1 MPKYTVGRD
10 DEVLGEFTAEQ
21 IKEQVRSGELLETD
35 LVHTEGLD
43 DWKPIGEVSELQNVE
58 AYPSPLSGMPKWKKV
73 IGYSVLFAILI
84 FWMSEATF
92 RPPSTDREIDR
103 DWSGWVKVI
112 SGESEGGY
120 TNWRDDDVL
129 FWGTGPVYAF
139 VRIFYDKL
147 NLQEFAPDRKK
158 GRQTLPP
165 ARHHPTDIIALLM
178 WIFIC
183 SVVGSII
190 GFVWR
195 KKSKKAEAN
204 GTPLNTQKY
213 RKPIIAAAILM
224 GLVIVAA
231 EVRNAMRKSFRK
243 TNYALLMAAKEG
255 DIEAVK
261 KYLDKGAEINVMA
274 RANGQK
280 FEGWWSGEFN
290 SLHTATQSNND
301 ELVKLLIARGAD
313 VNVLADRGYNGSQG
327 YTALSYAVSN
337 GNVGLAEFLISKGAN
352 VNLERSPPLH
362 SAVKAPKNREEL
374 VELLLSKG
382 AEVNKEEDGETALYS
397 AVNRYSA
404 VKRTDNIEVI
414 KVLLAKGANVNKTG
428 HSSSAFEHALDGM
441 KRCQKDLDR
450 AKPGDKE
457 KQQNRLDKMTE
468 IVELLRK
475 HGGKE

>member
-1 MPKYTVGRD
+1 MTQEDNDNQNSDTQP
-10 DEVLGEFTAEQ
+10 
-21 IKEQVRSGELLETD
+21 
-35 LVHTEGLD
+35 
-43 DWKPIGEVSELQNVE
+43 SE
-58 AYPSPLSGMPKWKKV
+58 PDGTSSWKKT
-73 IGYSVLFAILI
+73 IGYSVLFAILT

-92 RPPSTDREIDR
+92 RPPSADQESDR

-112 SGESEGGY
+112 SGDSEGGY
-120 TNWRDDDVL
+120 NKRDDDVL

-147 NLQEFAPDRKK
+147 GLHAYAPKRKR
-158 GRQTLPP
+158 GSQIFPP
-165 ARHHPTDIIALLM
+165 ARHYPTDILALLM

-195 KKSKKAEAN
+195 KKVKKAEAN

-231 EVRNAMRKSFRK
+231 EVRNAMRKSLRK

-362 SAVKAPKNREEL
+362 SAVKAPKNRKEL
-374 VELLLSKG
+374 LELLLSKG
-382 AEVNKEEDGETALYS
+382 AEVNKEGAGETALYS
-397 AVNRYSA
+397 AVDRYSA
-404 VKRTDNIEVI
+404 VERTDNIEVI
-414 KVLLAKGANVNKTG
+414 KVLLAKGADVNKTG
-428 HSSSAFEHALDGM
+428 PGCFYSSALEHALDGM

-450 AKPGDKE
+450 AKAGDKE

>member
-1 MPKYTVGRD
+1 MLRYTVGRD
-10 DEVLGEFTAEQ
+10 DKVLGEFSAEQ
-21 IKEQVRSGELLETD
+21 IKDQVRSGELLESD
-35 LVHTEGLD
+35 LVYTEGFD
-43 DWKPIGEVSELQNVE
+43 GWKPIGEVPELQDVE
-58 AYPSPLSGMPKWKKV
+58 AHPSPMSDTPSWKKV
-73 IGYSVLFAILI
+73 VGYSVLFAILT
-84 FWMSEATF
+84 FWFSEAVF
-92 RPPSTDREIDR
+92 RPPSTDQESDR

-120 TNWRDDDVL
+120 NTWDDDVL
-129 FWGTGPVYAF
+129 LGGTGPVYAF

-158 GRQTLPP
+158 GPQTLPP

-195 KKSKKAEAN
+195 KKVKKAEAN

-213 RKPIIAAAILM
+213 RKPIIAAATLM

-261 KYLDKGAEINVMA
+261 KYLDDGAEINVMA

-280 FEGWWSGEFN
+280 FEGWWWSG
-290 SLHTATQSNND
+290 D

-313 VNVLADRGYNGSQG
+313 VNALGERGS
-327 YTALSYAVSN
+327 TALSYAVSN
-337 GNVGLAEFLISKGAN
+337 GNVGLAEFLLSKGAN
-352 VNLERSPPLH
+352 VNPERSPPLH
-362 SAVKAPKNREEL
+362 SAVKAPKNLKEL

-382 AEVNKEEDGETALYS
+382 AQVNKEGTGGTALYS
-397 AVNRYSA
+397 AVE
-404 VKRTDNIEVI
+404 RTDNIEVI
-414 KVLLAKGANVNKTG
+414 KVLLAKGADVNKTG
-428 HSSSAFEHALDGM
+428 HGSSAFEHALDGM
-441 KRCQKDLDR
+441 KRYQRDLDR
-450 AKPGDKE
+450 AKAEDKE
-457 KQQNRLDKMTE
+457 KQQNRLDKMKE
-468 IVELLRK
+468 IVELLRE

>member
-35 LVHTEGLD
+35 LVHTEGFD
-43 DWKPIGEVSELQNVE
+43 DWKPIDEVPELQHVGRCS
-58 AYPSPLSGMPKWKKV
+58 ALLSIMLKCTKV
-73 IGYSVLFAILI
+73 IGCSVLFAILT
-84 FWMSEATF
+84 FWFSEAVF
-92 RPPSTDREIDR
+92 RPPSTTDSESMLN
-103 DWSGWVKVI
+103 WTGWLDVAK
-112 SGESEGGY
+112 GESRGASKGGPIY
-120 TNWRDDDVL
+120 KINRWIYDEFDIDELFSYQSTFAGLWDVDL
-129 FWGTGPVYAF
+129 IGGESNTLSDYPYDRFAF
-139 VRIFYDKL
+139 
-147 NLQEFAPDRKK
+147 
-158 GRQTLPP
+158 G
-165 ARHHPTDIIALLM
+165 M
-178 WIFIC
+178 WAFIC

-195 KKSKKAEAN
+195 RKVKKAEAS

-224 GLVIVAA
+224 GLGIAA
-231 EVRNAMRKSFRK
+231 VEVRIVMRKNLRE

-280 FEGWWSGEFN
+280 FEWWSGEFN

-301 ELVKLLIARGAD
+301 GLVKLLIARGAD
-313 VNVLADRGYNGSQG
+313 VNALAYRGS
-327 YTALSYAVSN
+327 TALSYAASN

-352 VNLERSPPLH
+352 LNPEGRPPLH
-362 SAVKAPKNREEL
+362 SAVKAPKNRKEL

-382 AEVNKEEDGETALYS
+382 AEVNKEEAGETALYS
-397 AVNRYSA
+397 AVDRYSA
-404 VKRTDNIEVI
+404 VERTDNIEVI
-414 KVLLAKGANVNKTG
+414 KVLLAKGADVNKTG
-428 HSSSAFEHALDGM
+428 HGSSAFEHALDGM
-441 KRCQKDLDR
+441 KRCQRDLDR
-450 AKPGDKE
+450 AKPEVKE
-457 KQQNRLDKMTE
+457 KYQERLDKMKE

>member
-1 MPKYTVGRD
+1 MLRYTVGRD
-10 DEVLGEFTAEQ
+10 DKVLGEFTGEQ
-21 IKEQVRSGELLETD
+21 IKDQVRSGELLESD
-35 LVHTEGLD
+35 LIYTEGFN
-43 DWKPIGEVSELQNVE
+43 DWKPIGEVPELQDVE
-58 AYPSPLSGMPKWKKV
+58 AHPSPMSNTPSWKKV
-73 IGYSVLFAILI
+73 IGYSVLFAILT
-84 FWMSEATF
+84 FWFSEAVF
-92 RPPSTDREIDR
+92 RPPSTDKESYR

-112 SGESEGGY
+112 NGDSEGGY
-120 TNWRDDDVL
+120 NTWDDDVL

-147 NLQEFAPDRKK
+147 GLHTYAPDRKK
-158 GRQTLPP
+158 GPRTFPP
-165 ARHHPTDIIALLM
+165 DRKHPTDILALLM

-183 SVVGSII
+183 SVI

-231 EVRNAMRKSFRK
+231 EVRNAMRKSLRK

-261 KYLDKGAEINVMA
+261 KYLDDGAEINVMA

-313 VNVLADRGYNGSQG
+313 VNALGERGS
-327 YTALSYAVSN
+327 TALSYAVSN

-352 VNLERSPPLH
+352 VNPERSPPLH
-362 SAVKAPKNREEL
+362 SAVKAPENRKEL

-382 AEVNKEEDGETALYS
+382 AEVNKERVGDTALYS
-397 AVNRYSA
+397 AIE
-404 VKRTDNIEVI
+404 RTDNIEVI
-414 KVLLAKGANVNKTG
+414 KVLLAKGADVNKTG
-428 HSSSAFEHALDGM
+428 HGSSAFEHALDEM
-441 KRCQKDLDR
+441 KWCHRDLDR
-450 AKPGDKE
+450 AKAEDKE
-457 KQQNRLDKMTE
+457 KQQNRLDKMKE
-468 IVELLRK
+468 IVELLRE

>member
-1 MPKYTVGRD
+1 
-10 DEVLGEFTAEQ
+10 
-21 IKEQVRSGELLETD
+21 
-35 LVHTEGLD
+35 
-43 DWKPIGEVSELQNVE
+43 
-58 AYPSPLSGMPKWKKV
+58 
-73 IGYSVLFAILI
+73 
-84 FWMSEATF
+84 MSEATF
-92 RPPSTDREIDR
+92 RPPSTDQESDR

-112 SGESEGGY
+112 SGDSEGGY
-120 TNWRDDDVL
+120 NKRDDDVL

-139 VRIFYDKL
+139 VRVFYDKL
-147 NLQEFAPDRKK
+147 NLHAYAPDRKR
-158 GRQTLPP
+158 GSQIFPP
-165 ARHHPTDIIALLM
+165 ADDHPTDILGLLM

-213 RKPIIAAAILM
+213 RKPIIAAAILI

-362 SAVKAPKNREEL
+362 SAVKAPKNRKEL
-374 VELLLSKG
+374 LELLLSKG
-382 AEVNKEEDGETALYS
+382 AEVNKEGAGDTALYS
-397 AVNRYSA
+397 AVE
-404 VKRTDNIEVI
+404 RTDNIEVI
-414 KVLLAKGANVNKTG
+414 KVLLAKGADVNMAG
-428 HSSSAFEHALDGM
+428 HGYSAFEHALDGM
-441 KRCQKDLDR
+441 KGCQRELDR
-450 AKPGDKE
+450 AKPEDKE
-457 KQQNRLDKMTE
+457 KYQEQLDKMKE
-468 IVELLRK
+468 ILELLREHNNSNAK
-475 HGGKE
+475 K

>member
-1 MPKYTVGRD
+1 
-10 DEVLGEFTAEQ
+10 
-21 IKEQVRSGELLETD
+21 
-35 LVHTEGLD
+35 
-43 DWKPIGEVSELQNVE
+43 
-58 AYPSPLSGMPKWKKV
+58 
-73 IGYSVLFAILI
+73 
-84 FWMSEATF
+84 MSEATF
-92 RPPSTDREIDR
+92 RPPSTDQESNR

-112 SGESEGGY
+112 SGESAGGY
-120 TNWRDDDVL
+120 NKWDDDVL

-139 VRIFYDKL
+139 VRIFYDEL
-147 NLQEFAPDRKK
+147 GLHTYAPDGKQGPRIF
-158 GRQTLPP
+158 PP
-165 ARHHPTDIIALLM
+165 ASDYPTDIIALLM

-183 SVVGSII
+183 SVVGSIV

-261 KYLDKGAEINVMA
+261 KYLDDGAEINVMA
-274 RANGQK
+274 RASGQK
-280 FEGWWSGEFN
+280 IEGWWGEFN

-313 VNVLADRGYNGSQG
+313 VNVLANRGS
-327 YTALSYAVSN
+327 TALSYAVSN
-337 GNVGLAEFLISKGAN
+337 GNV
-352 VNLERSPPLH
+352 ERRPPLH
-362 SAVKAPKNREEL
+362 AAVKAPKNREEL
-374 VELLLSKG
+374 VELLILKG
-382 AEVNKEEDGETALYS
+382 ANVNQLSLPKYGDTALHD
-397 AVNRYSA
+397 AVQRI
-404 VKRTDNIEVI
+404 DNIEVI
-414 KVLLAKGANVNKTG
+414 RLLLAKGADVNEKG
-428 HSSSAFEHALDGM
+428 LGSSSAIEHALDGM
-441 KRCQKDLDR
+441 KQCQRDLDR

>member
-1 MPKYTVGRD
+1 MLRYTVGRD
-10 DEVLGEFTAEQ
+10 DKVLGEFTGEQ
-21 IKEQVRSGELLETD
+21 IKDQVRSGELLESD
-35 LVHTEGLD
+35 LVYTEGFD
-43 DWKPIGEVSELQNVE
+43 GWKPIGEVPELQDVE
-58 AYPSPLSGMPKWKKV
+58 AHPSPMSDTPSWKKV
-73 IGYSVLFAILI
+73 VGYSVLFSILT
-84 FWMSEATF
+84 FWFSEAVF
-92 RPPSTDREIDR
+92 RPPSTDQESDR

-120 TNWRDDDVL
+120 NTWDDDVL
-129 FWGTGPVYAF
+129 LGGTGPVYAF

-158 GRQTLPP
+158 GPRTFPP
-165 ARHHPTDIIALLM
+165 ARHHPTDILALLM

-195 KKSKKAEAN
+195 KKVKKAEAN
-204 GTPLNTQKY
+204 GTPLNTQKH
-213 RKPIIAAAILM
+213 RKPIIAAATLM

-280 FEGWWSGEFN
+280 FERWSGEFN

-301 ELVKLLIARGAD
+301 ELVKLLIAKGAD
-313 VNVLADRGYNGSQG
+313 VNALGERGS
-327 YTALSYAVSN
+327 TALSYAVSN
-337 GNVGLAEFLISKGAN
+337 GNVGLAEFLLSKGAN
-352 VNLERSPPLH
+352 VNPERSPPLH
-362 SAVKAPKNREEL
+362 SAVKAPKNRKEL

-382 AEVNKEEDGETALYS
+382 AQVNKEGTGGTALYS
-397 AVNRYSA
+397 AVE
-404 VKRTDNIEVI
+404 RTDNIEVI
-414 KVLLAKGANVNKTG
+414 KVLLAKGADVNKTG
-428 HSSSAFEHALDGM
+428 HGSSAFEHALDGM
-441 KRCQKDLDR
+441 KRYQRDLDR
-450 AKPGDKE
+450 AKAEDKE
-457 KQQNRLDKMTE
+457 KQQNRLDKMKE
-468 IVELLRK
+468 IVELLRE

>member
-1 MPKYTVGRD
+1 MTQEDNDNQNSDTQP
-10 DEVLGEFTAEQ
+10 
-21 IKEQVRSGELLETD
+21 S
-35 LVHTEGLD
+35 
-43 DWKPIGEVSELQNVE
+43 KPDGTS
-58 AYPSPLSGMPKWKKV
+58 SWKKV
-73 IGYSVLFAILI
+73 IGYSVLFAILT
-84 FWMSEATF
+84 FWFSEAVF
-92 RPPSTDREIDR
+92 RPPSTDQESDR

-112 SGESEGGY
+112 SGDSEGGY
-120 TNWRDDDVL
+120 NKWDDDVL

-139 VRIFYDKL
+139 VRVFYDKL
-147 NLQEFAPDRKK
+147 NLHAYAPKRKR
-158 GRQTLPP
+158 GSQIFPP
-165 ARHHPTDIIALLM
+165 ARHYPTDILALLM

-213 RKPIIAAAILM
+213 RKPIIAAAILI

-280 FEGWWSGEFN
+280 FEDWSGEFN

-362 SAVKAPKNREEL
+362 SAVKAPKNRKEL

-382 AEVNKEEDGETALYS
+382 ADM
-397 AVNRYSA
+397 
-404 VKRTDNIEVI
+404 
-414 KVLLAKGANVNKTG
+414 NKTG
-428 HSSSAFEHALDGM
+428 HGSSAFEHALDGM
-441 KRCQKDLDR
+441 KRCQRDLDR
-450 AKPGDKE
+450 AKPEDKE
-457 KQQNRLDKMTE
+457 KYQERLDKMTE
-468 IVELLRK
+468 IVELLREHNNSNAK
-475 HGGKE
+475 K